1 MPPDLTVRLEE
12 PGGDLFGRRRRKI
25 GFTRRL
31 AGPSLQR
38 MRVRWGRGLPWRLY
52 SHLDAVRA
60 IERAIRRSGI
70 PAAYSEGFHPRL
82 KLAFGP
88 PLAFGLISSAEYL
101 DLVLEQEYEPAFAER
116 VADALPEG
124 ISLIETRGVPTAMPA
139 LTDMINEGVFR
150 AVIPM
155 LASEAREK
163 LDRFHAQGDIRWRR
177 PDRPERK
184 PVDPRK
190 TLIETTV
197 EAADSGTQWNL
208 RVRLGGEGNLRPV
221 DWAILLFGFTPDDLS
236 ELVIE
241 RTALLIRQTGGTRS
255 PFEPI

>member
-1 MPPDLTVRLEE
+1 LTVRLEE
-12 PGGDLFGRRRRKI
+12 PANDLFGRRRRKI

-31 AGPSLQR
+31 AGPSLVR
-38 MRVRWGRGLPWRLY
+38 MRVRWQRGLSWRLY

-88 PLAFGLISSAEYL
+88 PLSFGLISSAEYL
-101 DLVLEQEYEPAFAER
+101 DLVLEQDYEPAFAER
-116 VADALPEG
+116 VADALPAG
-124 ISLIETRGVPTAMPA
+124 ISLLETRGVPAAMPA
-139 LTDMINEGVFR
+139 LTDTINEGVFR
-150 AVIPM
+150 TVIPIPV
-155 LASEAREK
+155 SDARARLET
-163 LDRFHAQGDIRWRR
+163 FHAQTDIRWRR
-177 PDRPERK
+177 PDRPDRK

-197 EAADSGTQWNL
+197 EAADAGTQWHL

-221 DWAILLFGFTPDDLS
+221 DWAILLFAFTPDDLS

-241 RTALLIRQTGGTRS
+241 RTALLIRQAGRVRT